1 MAKPFLKH
9 DDFCPCS
16 RFHTQDEFCNCG
28 AVEVNKDIG
37 DIVDSFG
44 RRVREIRKGTTN
56 VAKGGDGG

>member
-28 AVEVNKDIG
+28 AVEVNKDLG

-44 RRVREIRKGTTN
+44 RRVRDIRKGD
-56 VAKGGDGG
+56 AIKSKDADHG